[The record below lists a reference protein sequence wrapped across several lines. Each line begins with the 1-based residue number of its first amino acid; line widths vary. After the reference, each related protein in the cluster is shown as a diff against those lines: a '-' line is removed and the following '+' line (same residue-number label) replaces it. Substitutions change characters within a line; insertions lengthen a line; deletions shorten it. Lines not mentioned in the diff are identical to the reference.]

1 MRHGCSEMA
10 VKALCPPDGLSCA
23 RTEMEARL
31 KFDIL
36 PQPDDTTCGPT
47 CLHAIYRYFGD
58 EIPLSQV
65 IREVPALQG
74 GGTLGVMLG
83 NHSLARGY
91 KASLYTYNLMIFDP
105 TWFAPGVDLLNKLK
119 MREQVALHDKQK
131 LAIHNYIQFIE
142 QGGKIHYEDLSR
154 GLLRRFLKAGLP
166 VLTGLSSTYLYRSM
180 RVTEHEQDDDIRGE
194 VQGHF
199 VVLSGYDQ
207 IAHTV
212 HVADPYS
219 QNPLT
224 GTNMYVTD
232 MDRLIGA
239 ILLGVI
245 TYDAN
250 LLVIEPP
257 AGKRISEKWPSLGS
271 PINEKGVA

>member
-1 MRHGCSEMA
+1 
-10 VKALCPPDGLSCA
+10 
-23 RTEMEARL
+23 METRL
-31 KFDIL
+31 QFDIL

-65 IREVPALQG
+65 IREVPSLRE
-74 GGTLGVMLG
+74 GGTLAVMLG
-83 NHSLARGY
+83 SHALARGY
-91 KASLYTYNLMIFDP
+91 RALLYTYNLMIFDP
-105 TWFAPGVDLLNKLK
+105 TWFGHGVDLHERLRL
-119 MREQVALHDKQK
+119 REQVASHAKQE
-131 LAIHNYIQFIE
+131 LAIRSYMEFLE
-142 QGGKIHYEDLSR
+142 RGGQIRYEDLSR
-154 GLLRRFLKAGLP
+154 GLLRHFLKAGLP

-180 RVTEHEQDDDIRGE
+180 RVTKDEEDDDIRGE

-199 VVLSGYDQ
+199 VVLAGYDQ
-207 IAHTV
+207 AAHTV
-212 HVADPYS
+212 LVADPYS

-224 GTNMYVTD
+224 GTNLYVTD

-250 LLVIEPP
+250 LLIIEPP
-257 AGKRISEKWPSLGS
+257 VRK
-271 PINEKGVA
+271 KGLS

>member
-1 MRHGCSEMA
+1 
-10 VKALCPPDGLSCA
+10 
-23 RTEMEARL
+23 MEARL
-31 KFDIL
+31 EFDIL
-36 PQPDDTTCGPT
+36 PQPDDSTCGPT

-65 IREVPALQG
+65 IREVPSLCS

-83 NHSLARGY
+83 SHALARGY
-91 KASLYTYNLMIFDP
+91 KASLYTYNLMVFDP
-105 TWFAPGVDLLNKLK
+105 TWFAPGVNLLERLQK
-119 MREQVALHDKQK
+119 RQQATLHAKQK
-131 LAIHNYIQFIE
+131 LAIRNYMQFIE
-142 QGGKIHYEDLSR
+142 QGGQIRYEDLSR
-154 GLLRRFLKAGLP
+154 DLLRRFLKSGLP
-166 VLTGLSSTYLYRSM
+166 ILTGLSSTYLYRSM
-180 RVTEHEQDDDIRGE
+180 RVTEEEQDDDIRGE

-207 IAHTV
+207 AAHTV

-219 QNPLT
+219 QNPMT
-224 GTNMYVTD
+224 GTNLYVTD

-250 LLVIEPP
+250 LLIIEPP
-257 AGKRISEKWPSLGS
+257 VKKRTSEKWPFGLQGHS
-271 PINEKGVA
+271 

>member
-1 MRHGCSEMA
+1 MA
-10 VKALCPPDGLSCA
+10 AGVVCPPLLRPLD
-23 RTEMEARL
+23 RIVMEARL
-31 KFDIL
+31 QFDIL

-58 EIPLSQV
+58 EIPLGQV
-65 IREVPALQG
+65 IREVPTLCG

-83 NHSLARGY
+83 NHALARGY
-91 KASLYTYNLMIFDP
+91 KASLFTYNLMIFDP
-105 TWFAPGVDLLNKLK
+105 TWFHAGVNLLDRLQ
-119 MREQVALHDKQK
+119 MRELIAPHAKQK
-131 LAIHNYIQFIE
+131 LAIRNYLEFLK

-154 GLLRRFLKAGLP
+154 ALLRRFLKSGLP
-166 VLTGLSSTYLYRSM
+166 ILTGLSSTYLYRSM
-180 RVTEHEQDDDIRGE
+180 RVADDESDDDIRGE

-207 IAHTV
+207 VTHTV

-239 ILLGVI
+239 ILLGVM

-257 AGKRISEKWPSLGS
+257 VAK
-271 PINEKGVA
+271 KGCA